1 MNEKTIVACWG
12 DSITEGMHMRNKSY
26 PSKLQ
31 EMIGDNF
38 EVYNGG
44 DGGEK
49 SIAIAARQGS
59 IKVFTNKKITFQ
71 KDETTK
77 LIATEK
83 EDIFVAKNLC
93 PIRFT
98 SLLGNQISVNS
109 VKIGDNEY
117 NIRFE
122 DFVWSPRTF
131 KLFLDRL
138 DNTDTELEIPSDSE
152 VIFNGTDLSTK
163 GGIDIYLMGA
173 NGGYNNDF
181 EYIAQLKAMIKHHG
195 NDKYIIVKPYWSWG
209 NIEELDETFGEHILD
224 FKKIAIEKDAL
235 AFEGLTK
242 TEQDIKDIEANELPT
257 SLRYQ
262 NQTGDV
268 HLNEYGY
275 DFLAHCVYDK
285 GKELGYFK

>member
-195 NDKYIIVKPYWSWG
+195 NDKFIIIKPYW
-209 NIEELDETFGEHILD
+209 NTVEELDETFGEHILD

-285 GKELGYFK
+285 GKKLGYFK